1 MGYNIVSGGEEDVE
15 DLITQE
21 HTVSS
26 FQMMDV

>member
-1 MGYNIVSGGEEDVE
+1 MGYNIISGVEEDVE